1 MCFPKILGGQVMPP
15 TPFVSTGPV
24 LVHTGFA
31 CIAGPQPNNSRCLR
45 LITTECARD
54 HKGDCFGK
62 QSDTE
67 LICSTLDKTD
77 SARSYLQPHYGNGV
91 FGNVYLSAG
100 QH

>member
-1 MCFPKILGGQVMPP
+1 MFSQNIGWASNAHPLPIRFHCPCVD
-15 TPFVSTGPV
+15 
-24 LVHTGFA
+24 TGFT

-67 LICSTLDKTD
+67 IFTSNSSLEKQISNLKLERCRLNEQFIVLI
-77 SARSYLQPHYGNGV
+77 
-91 FGNVYLSAG
+91 FF
-100 QH
+100 